1 MPRNRF
7 CGPFGRGHLVHW
19 IQGKTSHADRHM
31 IIKLKRC
38 ARRTSPAPTDQGR
51 HYYVLPDDPVAA
63 LNILREAAGLE
74 LWSDTEDRPDR
85 DLPRHQ

>member
-1 MPRNRF
+1 MSEPI
-7 CGPFGRGHLVHW
+7 G
-19 IQGKTSHADRHM
+19 QG
-31 IIKLKRC
+31 L
-38 ARRTSPAPTDQGR
+38 

-74 LWSDTEDRPDR
+74 PWPDTDDRPVP